1 MPEDV
6 ERLAT
11 EAYLSGRQ
19 EEFVRLLE
27 RAHRAHLDAGRPL
40 AAVRCAFWVGI
51 TLAQRGDAGQAN
63 GWLAGARRLLDRT
76 GGDHVERGY
85 LLLPAAFEQRLR
97 GDWEVAAATAGQ
109 AADLGERFGDMDLF
123 ALAAHEQGHVLVR
136 NGRLREGFELLDEA
150 MLKVTAGEAS
160 PIVTGI
166 VYCGVILA
174 CQEAYEVR
182 RAQEWTAALTR
193 WCESRPDLVA
203 FTGRC
208 LVHRAEILELH
219 GAWPEALEEVRRAG
233 ERGEPEAF
241 YRAGEVHR
249 LRGELDAAEDAY
261 RESSR
266 RGREP
271 QPGLALVRLA
281 QGRADAAATT
291 IKRVL
296 AETSE
301 AATRAGLLPAQ
312 VEIMLAVA
320 DLDAARAGSA
330 ELDAFAQGQDGGAL
344 EAMAAHARGAVALA
358 SDDLQAALVA
368 LRRAALIW
376 QELEAPYHVARARR
390 LIGRACHAI
399 GDEDAAALEL
409 EAAQEAFVALSA
421 AAEVAAPAGGLTS
434 REVEVLRRLAAGAT
448 NKQIAA
454 ELVVSEHTVH
464 RHVSNIFAK
473 LGVSSRAAATAYAF
487 RRGLV

>member
-1 MPEDV
+1 VPEDL

-11 EAYLSGRQ
+11 DAYLLGRQ
-19 EEFVRLLE
+19 DDYVRLLDQ
-27 RAHRAHLDAGRPL
+27 AHRRHLEAGRPL
-40 AAVRCAFWVGI
+40 AAVRCAFWIGV
-51 TLAQRGDAGQAN
+51 TLAQRGEAGHAS
-63 GWLAGARRLLDRT
+63 GWLAGARRLLERE

-85 LLLPAAFEQRLR
+85 LLLPVAFEQRR
-97 GDWEVAAATAGQ
+97 SGDWEAAAATAAE
-109 AADLGERFGDMDLF
+109 AAEVGERFGDRDLF

-150 MLKVTAGEAS
+150 MLAVTAGEAS

-208 LVHRAEILELH
+208 LVHRAEILELR

-249 LRGELDAAEDAY
+249 LRGELEAAEDAY
-261 RESSR
+261 REASR
-266 RGREP
+266 RGRQP
-271 QPGLALVRLA
+271 QPGLALLRLA
-281 QGRADAAATT
+281 QGRPDAATGA
-291 IKRVL
+291 IRRVL
-296 AETSE
+296 AETFE
-301 AATRAGLLPAQ
+301 AATRAGLLPAY
-312 VEIMLAVA
+312 VDIMLAVG

-330 ELDAFAQGQDGGAL
+330 ELDAFTHGHDGGAL
-344 EAMAAHARGAVALA
+344 EAMAAHARGAVSLATDDPQGALGP
-358 SDDLQAALVA
+358 

-376 QELEAPYHVARARR
+376 QELDAPYHAARARR
-390 LIGRACHAI
+390 LIGLACRAL

-409 EAAQEAFVALSA
+409 ESAQEALAALTA
-421 AAEVAAPAGGLTS
+421 RPTPAGGLTG

-448 NKQIAA
+448 NKQIAT

-487 RRGLV
+487 RHGLV